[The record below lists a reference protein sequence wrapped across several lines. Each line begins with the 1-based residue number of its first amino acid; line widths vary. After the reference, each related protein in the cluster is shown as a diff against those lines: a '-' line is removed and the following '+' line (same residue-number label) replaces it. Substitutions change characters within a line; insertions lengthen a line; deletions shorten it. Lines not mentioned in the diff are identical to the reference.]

1 MLNVESDKY
10 VGDIVS
16 KDGTNTKN
24 IKSRIG
30 RGIGAI
36 SNIMNILKEVS
47 LGNFYYEMAILMR
60 QSIFLSS
67 VLLNSETWINLTK
80 NDIND
85 LERLDETL
93 LRRYL
98 DAPSKSPIPGLY
110 LELGVYPVRY
120 HIMEKRLMFLHQ
132 ILSCE
137 EERLI
142 SKVFWAQEN
151 NPVKNDWIL
160 QVKDDLKLFKLDY
173 LSLNNIKSM
182 KKQTF

>member
-1 MLNVESDKY
+1 MLLNVESDKY

-16 KDGTNTKN
+16 KDGTNSKN

-47 LGNFYYEMAILMR
+47 LGNLYYEMAILLR

-85 LERLDETL
+85 LSL
-93 LRRYL
+93 
-98 DAPSKSPIPGLY
+98 PSKLKGQYPR
-110 LELGVYPVRY
+110 LG
-120 HIMEKRLMFLHQ
+120 F
-132 ILSCE
+132 
-137 EERLI
+137 
-142 SKVFWAQEN
+142 
-151 NPVKNDWIL
+151 
-160 QVKDDLKLFKLDY
+160 
-173 LSLNNIKSM
+173 
-182 KKQTF
+182 